1 MSTAII
7 APDLTQRPPRSP
19 RVRLGGYVLLPRIL
33 DKGRAALA
41 GKLGEYH
48 YSGKGMDR
56 HFFNFVG
63 LDHES
68 LKAELA
74 KGGGDWEILNWIQ
87 ANAKHQRQPW
97 EINAT
102 WLSACAAGTA
112 EGQVARVLAT
122 QSVVLSLRGVPA
134 LYLPVLLAARNDHQR
149 VEATGDNRAINRGRL
164 EAPRWEKAAAQPG
177 SVEAKILEGMKRLL
191 RARGST
197 PAFHPEGAQRVVDLG
212 NPAVLGLERTAPDG
226 RESVLCATN
235 FSAHPATIR
244 TAGRQSAG
252 SIS

>member
-1 MSTAII
+1 MSTSNI

-48 YSGKGMDR
+48 YAGKGMDR

-68 LKAELA
+68 LKQELT

-97 EINAT
+97 EI
-102 WLSACAAGTA
+102 AAWG
-112 EGQVARVLAT
+112 E
-122 QSVVLSLRGVPA
+122 
-134 LYLPVLLAARNDHQR
+134 YH
-149 VEATGDNRAINRGRL
+149 
-164 EAPRWEKAAAQPG
+164 
-177 SVEAKILEGMKRLL
+177 
-191 RARGST
+191 
-197 PAFHPEGAQRVVDLG
+197 
-212 NPAVLGLERTAPDG
+212 ERRTPDG
-226 RESVLCATN
+226 DVETLEFITEQLRKLSTLREDIHTWFDYLDLDDHCTFGGKA
-235 FSAHPATIR
+235 
-244 TAGRQSAG
+244 
-252 SIS
+252 